1 MLDHQQI
8 RWLLFD
14 LDGTL
19 LTTDKKV
26 TERTLRDLEICRAKG
41 IRIGVVTSRS
51 KENAAQTIG
60 KLHPDLVIASGGGIA
75 LYEGRVV
82 YQADISVEETS
93 RFIAEA
99 RRILGADAEITA
111 DTDSGHYWNYK
122 VDPAQIDPSWG
133 KSIYTDY
140 SDFHM
145 RSMKLCIMTDSARK
159 AHELHQCFPDM
170 DCVKFADVDSY
181 KYSSKAATKERALT
195 ACEEQ
200 GILSLAETAAF
211 GDDLPDI
218 RMLTMC
224 GCGVAMGNALPE
236 VKDASDIVIGGN
248 DEEGI
253 AEYLETVFC
262 HIFPKLS

>member
-19 LTTDKKV
+19 LTTEKKV
-26 TERTLRDLEICRAKG
+26 TERTLRDLEICCAKG

-82 YQADISVEETS
+82 YQADISAEETS

-122 VDPAQIDPSWG
+122 VDPAQIDQW
-133 KSIYTDY
+133 
-140 SDFHM
+140 
-145 RSMKLCIMTDSARK
+145 
-159 AHELHQCFPDM
+159 
-170 DCVKFADVDSY
+170 
-181 KYSSKAATKERALT
+181 
-195 ACEEQ
+195 Q
-200 GILSLAETAAF
+200 G
-211 GDDLPDI
+211 G
-218 RMLTMC
+218 
-224 GCGVAMGNALPE
+224 
-236 VKDASDIVIGGN
+236 DIVIFQGHIGVVSDKRN
-248 DEEGI
+248 RRGVPFVLHHGSSLQIGYEQDVLDTRGDIVAHFRFRGDLLEAKEER
-253 AEYLETVFC
+253 
-262 HIFPKLS
+262 P